1 MRQAIEEGFILDV
14 LKNYTNYKV
23 VYQLTQKIAAED
35 KEVDTRRATI
45 KLNNWVRLHDHN
57 IAQKVKVIIEHFNE
71 NIKGLLGGQAKAM
84 VVTGSR
90 KEAVRYKLAFDRYI
104 TDHGYKGINAMV
116 AFSGEV
122 SFNADDPDSSAL
134 IDQKFTE
141 HNMNPNLKGRDMR
154 KAFDSDDY
162 QVMLVANK
170 FQTGFDQPKLCA
182 MYVDKKLGGVDCVQT
197 LSRLNRTYAGKSVS
211 GTFVLD
217 FFNDPEDILE
227 AFQPYYKNATLD
239 DVSDPDSVFDLY
251 EKLCAGGIFDW
262 PEVEQF
268 AIAFYAKNKSGAAVS
283 NICKPAVE
291 RWQKRYKEAK
301 EQAANAKMLL
311 ERSNATGD
319 AVLIANAE
327 TDYKGYKVEQ
337 DALELFKK
345 DLTTFTRQY
354 EFMSQI
360 VDYDDK
366 ALEKLSLYA
375 RHLQPMLREKLDD
388 DDDVDLSNIVMS
400 HYRLSKLRQQDLK
413 LQEESIDL
421 KSGSGGGGRARDKEE
436 DLLSQIVARLNEM
449 FDTENLTDSD
459 MLNYSQ
465 TIWDKIKE
473 NDIVMQQIANNPADK
488 IMLGDYPDATLD
500 AIFDSQEAYQE
511 ITKQLLS
518 DSNRLAQFTRF
529 LLDNKLSA

>member
-1 MRQAIEEGFILDV
+1 
-14 LKNYTNYKV
+14 
-23 VYQLTQKIAAED
+23 
-35 KEVDTRRATI
+35 
-45 KLNNWVRLHDHN
+45 
-57 IAQKVKVIIEHFNE
+57 
-71 NIKGLLGGQAKAM
+71 
-84 VVTGSR
+84 
-90 KEAVRYKLAFDRYI
+90 
-104 TDHGYKGINAMV
+104 
-116 AFSGEV
+116 
-122 SFNADDPDSSAL
+122 
-134 IDQKFTE
+134 
-141 HNMNPNLKGRDMR
+141 MR